1 MNKNKTDLKNQIIE
15 LMRQLATLEEEK
27 RKINK
32 AIEKLLNQKTRSK

>member
-1 MNKNKTDLKNQIIE
+1 MNNKTDLKNQIIE

-32 AIEKLLNQKTRSK
+32 AIEKLLK